1 MPTER
6 FGVRPASWLIDS
18 AALRAVRQAV
28 FVEEQ
33 KVPADLEWEDQDAL
47 AWHWLA
53 EDTAGRPIG
62 TARLLPTGQIG
73 RMAVLAPWR
82 RRGVGSALLRCVL
95 HDAPQHVTLE
105 IWLNAQCSAEAFYER
120 ANFTAEGPVFEE
132 AGIPHR
138 KMRYHPKEDR

>member
-1 MPTER
+1 MQTER
-6 FGVRPASWLIDS
+6 FGVRPANWLVDA

-33 KVPADLEWEDQDAL
+33 RVPAQLEWEDQDAR
-47 AWHWLA
+47 AWHWVA
-53 EDTAGRPIG
+53 EDTAGHPIG

-82 RRGVGSALLRCVL
+82 GRGVGSALLRAVL
-95 HDAPQHVTLE
+95 HDARQHVTGPL
-105 IWLNAQCSAEAFYER
+105 WLNAQCSAEGFYR
-120 ANFTAEGPVFEE
+120 QAGFAAEDPVFDE

-138 KMRYHPKEDR
+138 AMRYSPEESR